1 MRVHRFVTLRF
12 TMWSYRLAMM
22 GAEGRGERVAARNC
36 GWSSVYHRRMRGRT
50 GAHNVAESPAPPT
63 LARGLDT
70 SPSAAPRREQP
81 RPQGV
86 QPCGQGRG
94 AAGAAARGQWPW
106 LWLLCA
112 FPRPEFRTPERR
124 PPGRACPECPE
135 PPVPAWAF
143 GAWTWCELQETRPR
157 PALRCPAV
165 PGASVGPAFDH
176 LSPCQ
181 RRRNCP
187 VNAWRVRQRAPLSLC
202 PLRCRSPPNPQRQTG
217 RGAPGDRRAA
227 CGGGRWLC
235 HCAQLHGRRRL
246 QRHGEQHASD
256 SCVGQRLRR
265 GQGGGGGGRALQ
277 VSRLGSARAPAAT
290 KMPRRC
296 AHARSGSSALGA
308 PRLSSWQG
316 R

>member
-135 PPVPAWAF
+135 PPAPAWAF

-165 PGASVGPAFDH
+165 PGASVGPCIRPPVALPAAPE
-176 LSPCQ
+176 LSCERMACSPACA
-181 RRRNCP
+181 P
-187 VNAWRVRQRAPLSLC
+187 VPLPSPLSL
-202 PLRCRSPPNPQRQTG
+202 PPEPAAANRS
-217 RGAPGDRRAA
+217 RRA
-227 CGGGRWLC
+227 R
-235 HCAQLHGRRRL
+235 
-246 QRHGEQHASD
+246 
-256 SCVGQRLRR
+256 
-265 GQGGGGGGRALQ
+265 
-277 VSRLGSARAPAAT
+277 
-290 KMPRRC
+290 
-296 AHARSGSSALGA
+296 
-308 PRLSSWQG
+308 
-316 R
+316 